1 MAEPGDEVESETE
14 ARALRRLTLPL
25 SSMFLDPNSYRLRDH
40 VDWRFVKEDD
50 LFNVRVQRDTERLVL
65 GPRAE
70 SVRDLTNSFTQSGWL
85 DISPVTVKQ
94 RGSRFMVVDGNRRV
108 AALKVLQ
115 EEHARGGDVGKL
127 DPAIFEQVPAVLYNE
142 ADPVGGRVMLALR
155 HISGERRWGALGQA
169 QFLKDLRDEH
179 GQAPEQISK
188 AIGVSERE
196 LLLNVSALAL
206 CEAYQRSEYSDQFE
220 PDKLL
225 LFQEVLNHSELRQ
238 WLGWDERAM
247 VAQNM
252 ANLSRLFSWIS
263 RDLAVESEAD
273 EPQDAQPDRASTTR
287 PVITNGLELR
297 TLSRLVGDPEFV
309 SRLDETRSLSAAV
322 MSVSPDMKIPVGVG
336 LSRLNREL
344 QRLLRR
350 ASEMTDTDLGRLSSL
365 QTQLDQVL
373 SSRGRRAA
381 DASMSTTPVDPYHQP
396 AQTHFSDVR
405 IQHYRGLRNLHLE
418 DPKRVNLV
426 AGVNNVGKT
435 SVLEALHI
443 LTAQCDV
450 RSFFDI
456 TRRRTHHER
465 LPEGE
470 WLFRLLPDEGVLRGA
485 FDGEEAEVTWHK
497 STEPQDKHVDR
508 ATFVGTLELNAAYGD
523 RRHAA
528 HLMVSTEG
536 RPSFYAPPKARVL
549 CRSELT
555 SPFSLSEADTL
566 SRANELSVE
575 LDTKAV
581 VLDFIR
587 EHMRRREL
595 EGIELVNRQ
604 GRFIVTEAGK
614 IPLDLTQYG
623 EGMQRIFLLGT
634 LMGLAK
640 DGVFLID
647 EFENA
652 VHTSL
657 LKPLARMI
665 HGLAHSLNV
674 QVFLTTHSQEAIE
687 AWTEPEVAGD
697 VVGYGLQDGK
707 PPTRVDGHRLG
718 RLIELVGLDLRI
730 PS

>member
-14 ARALRRLTLPL
+14 ARASRRLTLPL

-40 VDWRFVKEDD
+40 VDWRLVKEDD

-70 SVRDLTNSFTQSGWL
+70 SVRDLTDSFTQSGWL

-94 RGSRFMVVDGNRRV
+94 LGSRSLAVDGNRRV

-115 EEHARGGDVGKL
+115 EEHARGGDIGKL
-127 DPAIFEQVPAVLYNE
+127 DPTIFGHLPAVLYNE
-142 ADPVGGRVMLALR
+142 ADPIGGRVMLALR
-155 HISGERRWGALGQA
+155 HISGERRWSALGRA
-169 QFLKDLRDEH
+169 RFLKALRDEH
-179 GQAPEQISK
+179 HQEPDQIWK
-188 AIGVSERE
+188 AVGISELE
-196 LLLNVSALAL
+196 FSVTVEALAL
-206 CEAYQRSEYSDQFE
+206 CEKYQRSDYAGQFE
-220 PDKLL
+220 PGKFV
-225 LFQEVLNHSELRQ
+225 LFQEVLKHPELRQ
-238 WLGWDERAM
+238 WIGWDDSAE
-247 VAQNM
+247 VAQNT
-252 ANLSRLFSWIS
+252 ANLNRLFSWCS
-263 RDLAVESEAD
+263 RDVAAD
-273 EPQDAQPDRASTTR
+273 DEERDLYDAQQPLALATG
-287 PVITNGLELR
+287 PAITNSFELR
-297 TLSRLVGDPEFV
+297 TLARHIGSPDFV
-309 SRLDETRSLSAAV
+309 RRLDVTRNLSTAV
-322 MSVSPDMKIPVGVG
+322 MSVSPERRSSVWRNISTVRWEIKKLVWHAPEM
-336 LSRLNREL
+336 SRGEL
-344 QRLLRR
+344 DLL
-350 ASEMTDTDLGRLSSL
+350 MSL
-365 QTQLDQVL
+365 RYQLDQVL

-381 DASMSTTPVDPYHQP
+381 DASMSITPVDPYHQP
-396 AQTHFSDVR
+396 AQTHFSDVQ

-418 DPKRVNLV
+418 SPKRVNLV

-443 LTAQCDV
+443 LTAQCDA
-450 RSFFDI
+450 RSFLDI
-456 TRRRTHHER
+456 TRRRTHRER
-465 LPEGE
+465 LPKGE
-470 WLFRLLPDEGVLRGA
+470 WLFRLLPDEGDLRGS
-485 FDGEEAEVTWHK
+485 FDGKEAEVIWHK
-497 STEPQDKHVDR
+497 STEPQDERVDR
-508 ATFVGTLELNAAYGD
+508 ATFVGTLELSAAYGAN
-523 RRHAA
+523 RHTARVV
-528 HLMVSTEG
+528 VSTEG
-536 RPSFYAPPKARVL
+536 RPSLFAPPQARVL

-575 LDTKAV
+575 LDTKAE
-581 VLDFIR
+581 VLAFIR
-587 EHMRRREL
+587 EHMRPQL
-595 EGIELVNRQ
+595 EGVELVNRQ
-604 GRFIVTEAGK
+604 GRFVVNEAGQR
-614 IPLDLTQYG
+614 PLDLTQYG

-665 HGLAHSLNV
+665 HGLAHRLNV

-707 PPTRVDGHRLG
+707 PPMRVDGHRLG